1 MSLLADFGGDSAR
14 VDINAP
20 EFERQ
25 FSLRLAFAKKVGN
38 ALINWF

>member
-1 MSLLADFGGDSAR
+1 MSLLADFGADSAR
-14 VDINAP
+14 VDINAL

-38 ALINWF
+38 PLIN

>member
-25 FSLRLAFAKKVGN
+25 FSLRLVFAQKVGN
-38 ALINWF
+38 PLINWF